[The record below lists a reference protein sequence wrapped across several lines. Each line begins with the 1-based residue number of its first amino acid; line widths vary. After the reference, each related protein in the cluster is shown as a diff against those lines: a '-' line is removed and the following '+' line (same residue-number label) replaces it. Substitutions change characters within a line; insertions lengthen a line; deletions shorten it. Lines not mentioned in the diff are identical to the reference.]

1 MFKKTK
7 IIIIL
12 EDITSTIQDPDTFED
27 EVVQAGFTFK
37 YSDEGFNGRGVSTG
51 FDNGMSK
58 EQFSS
63 FHLHGGPC
71 QRKSST

>member
-7 IIIIL
+7 IIILL

-37 YSDEGFNGRGVSTG
+37 YSDEGSNSRGVSTG

-71 QRKSST
+71 QRKSRT

>member
-37 YSDEGFNGRGVSTG
+37 YSDEGSNGRGVSIMG
-51 FDNGMSK
+51 DLAK
-58 EQFSS
+58 ERVVHDAKQK
-63 FHLHGGPC
+63 HT
-71 QRKSST
+71 RT